1 VAERELTA
9 HYEELRAQSLVASGR
24 GLGLTL
30 FLREGMCA
38 WVHACAQSILDAR
51 QRRMEQSVSLS
62 HSDLSIPREFPM
74 LLAGLALHVCKEA
87 VVP

>member
-1 VAERELTA
+1 MAGRELSA
-9 HYEELRAQSLVASGR
+9 HYEELRAQSLAASGR

-38 WVHACAQSILDAR
+38 WAHACAQSILSAR
-51 QRRMEQSVSLS
+51 QKKMERPFRASMP
-62 HSDLSIPREFPM
+62 DLSIPPEFPM
-74 LLAGLALHVCKEA
+74 LLAGLALHVYEEA

>member
-1 VAERELTA
+1 VAGRELTA

-30 FLREGMCA
+30 FLREGMSA
-38 WVHACAQSILDAR
+38 WVHAFAQSIVDAR
-51 QRRMEQSVSLS
+51 QRRMEQSVSPS
-62 HSDLSIPREFPM
+62 RSDLSIPREFPM

-87 VVP
+87 VAP